1 MINHTCTTIYLCDT
15 SQFKYVFKLDKNVPH
30 VMGQNFFT
38 PQGDNNLNFLTW
50 LGKFVYQP
58 TSSKWCF
65 HKLFVNKPLND
76 WSHKKQWVF
85 VWNKTHCLPWGQS
98 LSAFQ
103 SMIMH
108 GMFALIRL
116 AWKVSVAFEFRWKR
130 KCGWIFPS
138 SHFYQCGKRRFW
150 FWILN
155 MFSSCHWMNLMPTM
169 VYMVI

>member
-1 MINHTCTTIYLCDT
+1 MFSNWTRMCHMSWVKTSLLPREITTWTFWLDLANLST
-15 SQFKYVFKLDKNVPH
+15 SRHQANDVF
-30 VMGQNFFT
+30 
-38 PQGDNNLNFLTW
+38 
-50 LGKFVYQP
+50 
-58 TSSKWCF
+58 TSC
-65 HKLFVNKPLND
+65 LFYISVGTYNKPLND

-98 LSAFQ
+98 
-103 SMIMH
+103 MIMH

-116 AWKVSVAFEFRWKR
+116 AWKVSVAFEFGWKR

-155 MFSSCHWMNLMPTM
+155 MFSSCHWMNLMSTM
-169 VYMVI
+169 VYMVV